1 LSLHKDMPAALGK
14 GGSDIKGP
22 FGYSRQRHVQAV
34 VAVGRDWWF
43 RRLFS
48 AALSSTSLIDIPEGF
63 VFLTT

>member
-1 LSLHKDMPAALGK
+1 MSLHNDMPAALGK
-14 GGSDIKGP
+14 GDSYIKEP

-34 VAVGRDWWF
+34 VAVGRDLWF

-63 VFLTT
+63 IFPTT